1 MENHMS
7 KTSTPVAT
15 SSTTTAASTV
25 VQNDIPTFKVSSND
39 KVHIAGKEA
48 NTAKPIS
55 VTTRVMALVKERK
68 AWEHGAYVVSNN
80 QLYAILD
87 KCYAFYFDLR
97 GNEKEAKAAR
107 AELDDVICK
116 KGYSFKEDAH
126 TLTKLVKF
134 VFDGVDRRRVSAYSL
149 VLRAALF
156 DKIAVGG
163 IPAFITAGGG
173 VEQIRRRKSGAAMSP
188 KQKAELGKQTVSANN
203 LAVISSPALQALADD
218 ASEGDSLIAVVTVQ
232 ADGSL
237 VVRALVN
244 NKSVLTA
251 ALACAYSKSKSVVQ
265 NDKLNAKAAN
275 DDKSVEDMIN
285 DAVSA

>member
-1 MENHMS
+1 MS
-7 KTSTPVAT
+7 TTSTPVAT
-15 SSTTTAASTV
+15 SSTTSAASNV
-25 VQNDIPTFKVSSND
+25 VQNDMPTVIVSSND
-39 KVHIAGKEA
+39 KVHVASNEA
-48 NTAKPIS
+48 KTAKPIS
-55 VTTRVMALVKERK
+55 VTARVLALVKERK
-68 AWEHGAYVVSNN
+68 EWEHGAYVVSNN

-116 KGYSFKEDAH
+116 KGYSFKEETH

-173 VEQIRRRKSGAAMSP
+173 VEQIRRRKSGTAMSP
-188 KQKAELGKQTVSANN
+188 KQKAELGKQTVSSNN
-203 LAVISSPALQALADD
+203 LAVISSPALQALAGD
-218 ASEGDSLIAVVTVQ
+218 ASEGDDLVAVVTVQ
-232 ADGSL
+232 ADGSF

-244 NKSVLTA
+244 SKSVVNA
-251 ALACAYSKSKSVVQ
+251 ALVCAYSKSKSVVQ
-265 NDKLNAKAAN
+265 NDKPNAQAAS
-275 DDKSVEDMIN
+275 DDKSVEELIDE
-285 DAVSA
+285 AVSV